1 MQVMRKYLFYLLL
14 AIATCIITGCS
25 DNYAEEPNQPKTMTH
40 EVSQSEALQH
50 LNKILPDLKIPST
63 RGAAERSLPPITSS
77 YSVGSHSSTRSDG
90 EVEPYFH
97 IFNFGNNEG
106 FAIMSG
112 DDRVTPLLALTF
124 KGELTPDTEID
135 NPGFKIAYEMME
147 DYYVEQVST
156 SSLGGGNGSLP
167 IDPGDNPELEL
178 YCEYSNPVKVFYDM
192 PFGRCQVE
200 WGQEDPY
207 NKYCGLYE
215 FGFESYVG
223 CVPVAVA
230 QLMSIYKYPSSYN
243 GYTFNWNLMNQYVDN
258 ISYDEEDYPVA
269 TDQIARLM
277 QQLGLPENLDVQYEV
292 VAPGNGSSAFP
303 EDIPH
308 TLRNFGYTN
317 GGVVISY
324 NTEDIADELKAGY
337 PVLINGFRDNGKGH
351 QWLGHDIVEFFQTVY
366 VYNGLNIL
374 VSTINVDVKYIL
386 CNWGWNGSYNGF
398 YASNVFDTNSG
409 PVDIDALPT
418 RSTTTRPYYRHNLK
432 MVTGIR
438 K

>member
-1 MQVMRKYLFYLLL
+1 MRKHLFYLLL

-25 DNYAEEPNQPKTMTH
+25 DNYADEPNQPKTMTH
-40 EVSQSEALQH
+40 EVTQSEALQH

-63 RGAAERSLPPITSS
+63 RGATERSFPQITSS
-77 YSVGSHSSTRSDG
+77 YSIGSHSSTRSDG

-97 IFNFGNNEG
+97 IFNFGDNEG

-124 KGELTPDTEID
+124 KGKLTPDTEIE
-135 NPGFKIAYEMME
+135 NPGFKIAYAKME

-156 SSLGGGNGSLP
+156 FSFGGGGGGNLP
-167 IDPGDNPELEL
+167 IDPGLDPGLER
-178 YCEYSNPVKVFYDM
+178 YFEYSDPMIVSHNM
-192 PFGRCQVE
+192 PYGHCQVE

-215 FGFESYVG
+215 LGFESYVG

-292 VAPGNGSSAFP
+292 VAPGNGSSAYP

-317 GGVVISY
+317 GGVLRTY
-324 NTEDIADELKAGY
+324 NTEEVADELIAGY
-337 PVLINGFRDNGKGH
+337 PVLIGGRTTGDAGH
-351 QWLGHDIVEFFQTVY
+351 RWLGHGIIEYFQTMY
-366 VYNGLNIL
+366 VYNGYNIL
-374 VSTINVDVKYIL
+374 VSTVDMDIKYIL
-386 CNWGWNGSYNGF
+386 CNWGWDGYQDGY
-398 YASNVFDTNSG
+398 YASNVFDTDSG
-409 PVDIDALPT
+409 PADIDAQ
-418 RSTTTRPYYRHNLK
+418 STQSNPTTRYYFQNDLT
-432 MVTGIR
+432 VITNIR
-438 K
+438 R

>member
-1 MQVMRKYLFYLLL
+1 
-14 AIATCIITGCS
+14 
-25 DNYAEEPNQPKTMTH
+25 
-40 EVSQSEALQH
+40 
-50 LNKILPDLKIPST
+50 
-63 RGAAERSLPPITSS
+63 
-77 YSVGSHSSTRSDG
+77 
-90 EVEPYFH
+90 
-97 IFNFGNNEG
+97 
-106 FAIMSG
+106 
-112 DDRVTPLLALTF
+112 
-124 KGELTPDTEID
+124 
-135 NPGFKIAYEMME
+135 
-147 DYYVEQVST
+147 
-156 SSLGGGNGSLP
+156 
-167 IDPGDNPELEL
+167 
-178 YCEYSNPVKVFYDM
+178 M

-200 WGQEDPY
+200 WGQEAPY

-230 QLMSIYKYPSSYN
+230 QLMSIYKYPNSYN
-243 GYTFNWNLMNQYVDN
+243 GYTFNWDLMNQYVNKSYSQQDN
-258 ISYDEEDYPVA
+258 AVA
-269 TDQIARLM
+269 IDQIARLM
-277 QQLGLPENLDVQYEV
+277 QQLGLSGNLDVQYEV

-351 QWLGHDIVEFFQTVY
+351 QWLGYDIVEFFQTVY

-386 CNWGWNGSYNGF
+386 CNWGWNGSYDGF